1 MGGRAGCEVL
11 IWRHFDRAMDEK
23 CSNTEDEVA
32 HRGARSSTM
41 SYLRTY
47 DPSGRGVR
55 ARAVGRQFGKR
66 TNSRLHAGMWGR
78 RMSGKGSSRE
88 KAPAGL
94 RVDDCRPFSRRCEYS
109 FIQR

>member
-23 CSNTEDEVA
+23 CSNTEEEVA

-55 ARAVGRQFGKR
+55 APAVGRQFGKR
-66 TNSRLHAGMWGR
+66 TNSRLHAGGGEGCR
-78 RMSGKGSSRE
+78 ERAPIGKRLQ
-88 KAPAGL
+88 P
-94 RVDDCRPFSRRCEYS
+94 VYV
-109 FIQR
+109 

>member
-1 MGGRAGCEVL
+1 MGGCAGREVL

-32 HRGARSSTM
+32 HRSARSSTM

-55 ARAVGRQFGKR
+55 APAVGRQFGKR
-66 TNSRLHAGMWGR
+66 TNSRLHAGGGEGCR
-78 RMSGKGSSRE
+78 ERAPVGKRLQ
-88 KAPAGL
+88 P
-94 RVDDCRPFSRRCEYS
+94 VYV
-109 FIQR
+109 